1 MKTGLALRGLWLLVW
16 GVGLLLGEAWG
27 ARAQGLPP
35 IERFRTWWPECAPSA
50 APTLPPALRRRVT
63 QAAQAYLAPDQ
74 EAARKVAQRLGFAP
88 TADPSNMCG
97 PLAVAILRDAGVVQS
112 GPSLAP
118 YWLLDPREDAYLLRR
133 LFPPQRFCYR
143 HFAQGPFQVDFS
155 AFPLHVGDFLY
166 LYAGRWGTFEHV
178 MVVTRVDDQGRAYA
192 VTNLNLRPEGYFVVR
207 EVLLY
212 DPHRPGVGMFA
223 TWADYHHA
231 AIGLTGL
238 GGFDLWR
245 PLPGAWAAPPSSPE
259 WRAWPSPPWPSP
271 FRGPIRFSPR

>member
-1 MKTGLALRGLWLLVW
+1 MKTGVALRGLWLL
-16 GVGLLLGEAWG
+16 LLGG
-27 ARAQGLPP
+27 AVFLGGTLGVRAQELPP
-35 IERFRTWWPECAPSA
+35 IERFQTWWSECEPA
-50 APTLPPALRRRVT
+50 AEPPLPPSWQERVT
-63 QAAQAYLAPDQ
+63 RAAQAYLAPDQ
-74 EAARKVAQRLGFAP
+74 EAAQAVARRLDFSP
-88 TADPSNMCG
+88 YADPSNMCG

-118 YWLLDPREDAYLLRR
+118 YWLLDPRENSYLLRR
-133 LFPPQRFCYR
+133 LFPPARFCYR

-166 LYAGRWGTFEHV
+166 LYAGTWGTFEHV
-178 MVVTRVDDQGRAYA
+178 LVVTRVDEQGRAYA
-192 VTNLNLRPEGYFVVR
+192 VTNLNLRPEGYYVVR

-212 DPHRPGVGMFA
+212 DPQRPGEGMFA

-245 PLPGAWAAPPSSPE
+245 PLPGFWPETSSSGPGAPD
-259 WRAWPSPPWPSP
+259 WPL
-271 FRGPIRFSPR
+271 PRRWLFWLFPR